1 MSQKG
6 EKMKDTEKTKDQL
19 LEEIKELHSQIKNLK
34 KTSNKENSRINN
46 SNNSL
51 KTVNVPEMFMP
62 PFLKAQDYVKR
73 FFADRD
79 ENPEQATIK
88 ISGERYILVRAASMS
103 IEFFDLMKYLYRDY
117 SEEES
122 RKVSNGFLFDIAHAL
137 GKADAKVFHTKM
149 KVKDPVEKLSAGP
162 IHFAYSGWA
171 FVDILPE
178 SRPSADENYFLIYD
192 HPFSFEAD
200 SWLTRNRKTDFPVC
214 IMNAGYS
221 SGWCEESFGI
231 PLVAVEIE
239 CRSKGD
245 EHCRF
250 IMAPP
255 SKIEEHLSRYS
266 KHSYEL
272 SAKLQN
278 VEIPEFF
285 QRKRM
290 EEEIKKYQDHLEEL
304 VAKRTSQLKMTNEKL
319 QQEILERIQ
328 VEKALKESE
337 EKFRT
342 ITENV
347 NVGIYRNTSGPNGR
361 FLEANPAFIQMFGYD
376 SKEELMNI
384 NVSNLYS
391 QSNNREKFNKKM
403 LTHGFVKDET
413 LNLRRK
419 DGTEIICS
427 ISAVAEKDRKG
438 NILYYDGMI
447 EDITERK
454 KNEDR
459 IKKSLEEKEVLLK
472 EVHHRVKNNMQVI
485 MSLLRLQTN
494 YITDKHAKSLFKDS
508 QSRVASMALIHEK
521 LYKSKDLSS
530 IDFNEYLR
538 DLTQTLIQSYNIGH
552 KMIRFDLDIE
562 SVFLNINQAIPCGLI
577 INELITNSLKYAF
590 PGNKRGK
597 IAIDF
602 HLQNEQYYLIVYDN
616 GIGIPPETLMENPKT
631 LGLQLVNALTQQLH
645 GTLELK
651 REDGTAFHIKFKK

>member
-1 MSQKG
+1 MNDIK
-6 EKMKDTEKTKDQL
+6 KTKNQL
-19 LEEIKELHSQIKNLK
+19 VKELAELRAQIKDLREG
-34 KTSNKENSRINN
+34 SNKNEFKTNN
-46 SNNSL
+46 ADSLL
-51 KTVNVPEMFMP
+51 KTVNVPEMFIP
-62 PFLKAQDYVKR
+62 PFLKAQDYVKQ
-73 FFADRD
+73 FFADREED
-79 ENPEQATIK
+79 PEQATIK

-103 IEFFDLMKYLYRDY
+103 IEFFDLMKYLYRDH

-122 RKVSNGFLFDIAHAL
+122 RKVANGFLFDIAHAL
-137 GKADAKVFHTKM
+137 GKADAKVFHSKM
-149 KVKDPVEKLSAGP
+149 KVTDPVEKLSAGP
-162 IHFAYSGWA
+162 IHFAHSGWA

-178 SRPSADENYFLIYD
+178 SRPYADENYFLIYD

-231 PLVAVEIE
+231 PLIAVEIE

-266 KHSYEL
+266 KHSYEA
-272 SAKLQN
+272 SAALRN

-304 VAKRTSQLKMTNEKL
+304 VAKRTSQLKITNEKL
-319 QQEILERIQ
+319 QQEIIERIQ

-337 EKFRT
+337 VKFRT
-342 ITENV
+342 ITENI
-347 NVGIYRNTSGPNGR
+347 NVGIYRNTAGAEGH
-361 FLEANPAFIQMFGYD
+361 FLETNPAFIEMFGYD

-384 NVSNLYS
+384 NVSDLYS
-391 QSNNREKFNKKM
+391 QSNNRKFFNEKM
-403 LTHGFVKDET
+403 LTKGFVKDEI
-413 LNLRRK
+413 LNLKKK
-419 DGTEIICS
+419 DGTEIVCS

-438 NILYYDGMI
+438 KILYYDGII
-447 EDITERK
+447 EDITKRK
-454 KNEDR
+454 KAEDQ
-459 IKKSLEEKEVLLK
+459 IKKNLEEKEVLLK

-508 QSRVASMALIHEK
+508 KSRVASMALIHEK
-521 LYKSKDLSS
+521 LYKSKNLSS

-552 KMIRFDLDIE
+552 KMIRFELKIE
-562 SVFLNINQAIPCGLI
+562 NVFLNINQAIPCGLI
-577 INELITNSLKYAF
+577 INELVTNSLKYAF
-590 PGNKRGK
+590 PGNIKGK

-602 HLQNEQYYLIVYDN
+602 HLNKDQYSLIVYDN
-616 GIGIPPETLMENPKT
+616 GVGISADTVLENPKT
-631 LGLQLVNALTQQLH
+631 LGLQLVNALIQQLH

-651 REDGTAFHIKFKK
+651 RKNGTAFNICFSKTQLEI

>member
-1 MSQKG
+1 MNDIK
-6 EKMKDTEKTKDQL
+6 KTKNQL
-19 LEEIKELHSQIKNLK
+19 VKELAELRAQIKDLREG
-34 KTSNKENSRINN
+34 SNKNEFKTNN
-46 SNNSL
+46 ADSLL
-51 KTVNVPEMFMP
+51 KTVNVPEMFIP
-62 PFLKAQDYVKR
+62 PFLKAQDYVKQ
-73 FFADRD
+73 FFADREED
-79 ENPEQATIK
+79 PEQATIK

-103 IEFFDLMKYLYRDY
+103 IEFFDLMKYLYRDH

-122 RKVSNGFLFDIAHAL
+122 RKVANGFLFDIAHAL

-149 KVKDPVEKLSAGP
+149 KVTDPVEKLSAGP
-162 IHFAYSGWA
+162 IHFAHSGWA

-178 SRPSADENYFLIYD
+178 SRPYADENYFLIYD

-231 PLVAVEIE
+231 PLIAVEIE

-266 KHSYEL
+266 KHSYEA
-272 SAKLQN
+272 SAALRN

-304 VAKRTSQLKMTNEKL
+304 VAKRTSQLKITNEKL
-319 QQEILERIQ
+319 QQEIIERIQ

-337 EKFRT
+337 VKFRT

-347 NVGIYRNTSGPNGR
+347 NVGIYRNTAGAEGH
-361 FLEANPAFIQMFGYD
+361 FLETNPAFIEMFGYD

-384 NVSNLYS
+384 NVSDLYS
-391 QSNNREKFNKKM
+391 QSNNRKIFNEKM
-403 LTHGFVKDET
+403 LTKGFVKDEI
-413 LNLRRK
+413 LNLKKK
-419 DGTEIICS
+419 DGTEIVCS

-438 NILYYDGMI
+438 KILYYDGII
-447 EDITERK
+447 EDITKRK
-454 KNEDR
+454 KAEDQ
-459 IKKSLEEKEVLLK
+459 IKKNLEEKEVLLK

-521 LYKSKDLSS
+521 LYKSKNLSS

-552 KMIRFDLDIE
+552 KMIRFELKIE
-562 SVFLNINQAIPCGLI
+562 NVFLNINQAIPCGLI
-577 INELITNSLKYAF
+577 INELVTNSLKYAF
-590 PGNKRGK
+590 PGNIKGK

-602 HLQNEQYYLIVYDN
+602 HLNKDQYSLIVYDN
-616 GIGIPPETLMENPKT
+616 GVGISADTVLENPKT
-631 LGLQLVNALTQQLH
+631 LGLQLVNALIQQLH

-651 REDGTAFHIKFKK
+651 RKNGTAFNICFSKTQLEI

>member
-1 MSQKG
+1 
-6 EKMKDTEKTKDQL
+6 MKDMKKTKGQL
-19 LEEIKELHSQIKNLK
+19 VDEIKELRSQIKDLR
-34 KTSNKENSRINN
+34 KTSHKEDFRNNN
-46 SNNSL
+46 SNTSL
-51 KTVNVPEMFMP
+51 KTVNVPDMFIP

-79 ENPEQATIK
+79 EDPEHATIK

-103 IEFFDLMKYLYRDY
+103 IEFFDLMRYLYRDY

-122 RKVSNGFLFDIAHAL
+122 RKVANGFLFDIAHAL

-171 FVDILPE
+171 YVDILPE

-200 SWLTRNRKTDFPVC
+200 SWLARNRKTDFPVC

-245 EHCRF
+245 DHCRF

-255 SKIEEHLSRYS
+255 SRIEEHLSRYS
-266 KHSYEL
+266 RYSYEA
-272 SAKLQN
+272 STMLQN

-285 QRKRM
+285 ERKRM
-290 EEEIKKYQDHLEEL
+290 EEEIKIYQDHLEEL
-304 VAKRTSQLKMTNEKL
+304 VAKRTSQLKITNEKL
-319 QQEILERIQ
+319 QQEIIERIQ

-337 EKFRT
+337 VKFRT

-347 NVGIYRNTSGPNGR
+347 NVGIYRNTSGPDGQ
-361 FLEANPAFIQMFGYD
+361 FLEANPAFIQMFGFNSRD
-376 SKEELMNI
+376 ELMNI
-384 NVSNLYS
+384 KVSDLYI
-391 QSNNREKFNKKM
+391 QSDNRNRFNKKM
-403 LTHGFVKDET
+403 LSDGYVKDEI
-413 LNLRRK
+413 LNLKRK
-419 DGTEIICS
+419 GGTEIICS
-427 ISAVAEKDRKG
+427 ISAVAEKDRNG
-438 NILYYDGMI
+438 RILYYDGMI

-454 KNEDR
+454 KAEDQ
-459 IKKSLEEKEVLLK
+459 IKKNLEEKEVLLK

-485 MSLLRLQTN
+485 MSLLRLQTQ

-521 LYKSKDLSS
+521 LYKSENLSR

-538 DLTQTLIQSYNIGH
+538 DLVQTLIQSYNIEN
-552 KMIRFDLDIE
+552 KMIRFDLNIE
-562 SVFLNINQAIPCGLI
+562 NVLLNINQAIPCGLI

-590 PGNKRGK
+590 PGNMKGK

-602 HLQNEQYYLIVYDN
+602 HLQNEQYTLIVYDN
-616 GIGIPPETLMENPKT
+616 GIGISSEHVMENPQT
-631 LGLQLVNALTQQLH
+631 LGLLLVNALTQQLH

-651 REDGTAFHIKFKK
+651 KEKGTAFHIKFKK